1 MYGMALALSAATTAA
16 TVGIPFFQLGS
27 IGPIQSFGI
36 IVAAGVLIGAALLR
50 RYAEW
55 HGVSDDHIRG
65 LTGWI
70 TVTGFLGAHVFDVVA
85 YQWRDFMRDPVLIL
99 KVWSGIS
106 SYGGFIGGAI
116 GFFFYVWWKRLPG
129 KLMADIAIIGLLPAF
144 SIGRIGCTVVSD
156 HIGAVIENRD
166 AWYAFFGMEYPHDLN
181 MDAIHYL
188 IAHNPEH
195 TKGATILA
203 WNLGFVELVY
213 LIPVNAVILWLAF
226 RSSKR
231 TPAGFVTVLAGVL
244 YAPVRFFIDYLR
256 PPNSDPRH
264 FDLTFAQWASIL
276 AFAGAVYFAFRVSR
290 GKPAETVT
298 KTSGEAQE
306 RLRMILKEDE
316 EEAKKAPKKKKPVE
330 VPKAVATEKNE
341 KEKEPEQKTA
351 EERKAD
357 LIAAIK
363 REPKAE
369 SKAEAKAEEAAA
381 KADEKPE
388 AKTDENAET
397 SAAKTAEKSEAAT
410 SEPKTDEKSE
420 VADAKVE
427 GAKAADAKTA
437 AKPTGGAK
445 KKKKK

>member
-1 MYGMALALSAATTAA
+1 MYGMALALSAATTAG

-70 TVTGFLGAHVFDVVA
+70 TVTGFLGAHIFDVLA
-85 YQWRDFMRDPVLIL
+85 YQWHDFMRDPVLLI

-116 GFFFYVWWKRLPG
+116 GFFFYVWWKRLPPR
-129 KLMADIAIIGLLPAF
+129 LMADIAIVGLLPAF
-144 SIGRIGCTVVSD
+144 SIGRIGCSVVSD
-156 HIGAVIENRD
+156 HIGAVIENHD
-166 AWYAFFGMEYPHDLN
+166 AWYSIFGMEYPHDLN
-181 MDAIHYL
+181 MEAIHYL

-203 WNLGFVELVY
+203 WNLGFVEFAYLV
-213 LIPVNAVILWLAF
+213 PVNLLILFLAF
-226 RSSKR
+226 RSKKR
-231 TPAGFVTVLAGVL
+231 VPAGFVTVLTGVL
-244 YAPVRFFIDYLR
+244 YAPVRFFLDYLR

-264 FDLTFAQWASIL
+264 FGFTFAQWASIL
-276 AFAGAVYFAFRVSR
+276 AFGGAMYFAFRVFR
-290 GKPAETVT
+290 GGKPAETVT

-306 RLRMILKEDE
+306 RLRMILKEDVE
-316 EEAKKAPKKKKPVE
+316 ESKQPKAKKPAAI
-330 VPKAVATEKNE
+330 PKAVATEKPAA
-341 KEKEPEQKTA
+341 EKEPEMKTA
-351 EERKAD
+351 AERKAD

-363 REPKAE
+363 RDPKKE
-369 SKAEAKAEEAAA
+369 STSAVKATEVAAA
-381 KADEKPE
+381 AADAKPE
-388 AKTDENAET
+388 TPVV
-397 SAAKTAEKSEAAT
+397 EK
-410 SEPKTDEKSE
+410 DD

-427 GAKAADAKTA
+427 GAKAADAKA
-437 AKPTGGAK
+437 VAKPDDASEAATKPGK
-445 KKKKK
+445 KGPKKSKK

>member
-1 MYGMALALSAATTAA
+1 MRMYGTALALSAATTAA
-16 TVGIPFFQLGS
+16 TVGMPFFQLGS

-70 TVTGFLGAHVFDVVA
+70 TVTGFIGAHVFDVLA

-106 SYGGFIGGAI
+106 SYGGFLGGAV
-116 GFFFYVWWKRLPG
+116 GFFVYVWWKRLPAR
-129 KLMADIAIIGLLPAF
+129 LMADIAIIGLLPAF

-166 AWYAFFGMEYPHDLN
+166 AWYSFFGMEYPHDLN

-203 WNLGFVELVY
+203 WNLGFVEFAYLV
-213 LIPVNAVILWLAF
+213 PVNALLLWLAF

-231 TPAGFVTVLAGVL
+231 MPAGFITVLSGVL
-244 YAPVRFFIDYLR
+244 YAPVRFFLDYLR

-264 FDLTFAQWASIL
+264 FGFTFAQWASFL
-276 AFAGAVYFAFRVSR
+276 AFAGAVYFAMRVLR
-290 GKPAETVT
+290 GGKPAETVT
-298 KTSGEAQE
+298 KTSGEAQA

-316 EEAKKAPKKKKPVE
+316 EEAKKKPKVAEKAPTKKVE
-330 VPKAVATEKNE
+330 V
-341 KEKEPEQKTA
+341 KEPEPDNRTA
-351 EERKAD
+351 AERKAD

-363 REPKAE
+363 REKPAE
-369 SKAEAKAEEAAA
+369 
-381 KADEKPE
+381 
-388 AKTDENAET
+388 KTT
-397 SAAKTAEKSEAAT
+397 EKSEKSDEKAEKAEKAEKPAEPKDAVAASSSESDEEEEDDADEAPAKPAT
-410 SEPKTDEKSE
+410 S
-420 VADAKVE
+420 
-427 GAKAADAKTA
+427 GASTSTSAT
-437 AKPTGGAK
+437 PK
-445 KKKKK
+445 KKKKKKKK